1 MLIGKQHLLF
11 SDICQLAY
19 LVFINQDNS
28 IIFISLITVLYV
40 SSIIFEVL
48 CVLLKNEQRN
58 NIFQI
63 IGFSIKIICIWF
75 AYQAKQEYILCSLIQ
90 TQILFNNIDLKQK
103 LQQPII
109 ILAQMVLFTFNFE
122 QIVFDYKQ
130 MSINIVQLMIFSL
143 WLYRERSIKVKD
155 NIKDNQIKNQH
166 QCTIDIQV
174 DTLKQQQN
182 LIHTISTRRINLP
195 QNSLLFNDQYELLET
210 QINFTD
216 LITHPNQY
224 NQAFEILLN
233 LKFNY
238 IEDTSLK
245 QNELRIIVLEM
256 QIDEQILL
264 TIDKNEYFKY
274 ENQAMLIQCIVVD
287 GIKCFQL
294 QFFALPFKINNNNQE
309 IDESMEIDMC
319 RSLSHELGTNLN
331 SIITFTKMALKDEDI
346 NSHFKL
352 KYLEPIRINSEQ
364 LNLIV
369 GTIRDYNLINLKQF
383 SLKLEEIDIELEI
396 RFIVSLFNES
406 IENKNIKIEYSFDL
420 QSSILVNDKVRF
432 RQVLFQ
438 LLQNAI
444 KYTFESAITI
454 TIQNDNL
461 ECFISISDNG
471 IGMTEQEAE
480 NMNSLL
486 NSNKFVK
493 VSEQSVGVGLGLGI
507 SNQLV
512 KQMSGKNNSI
522 QLNRKDR
529 GCQFSFFIKNHQLEM
544 SKESMRKQSSGFAKK
559 SNQTIRFL
567 SVNTYFEDQVK
578 GQSIQKIQIQKN
590 LIQTHSNSQ
599 QQFIIPSNK
608 KIYGYQESKNQ
619 SEEDSLS
626 SIHPPILSPKFQQ
639 SIVQCSLNS
648 DCCSR
653 VLIVD
658 DEYFNIQC
666 LKLLM
671 TKYQSKCDSA
681 YNGKEALQIVNHKKN
696 HPCKK
701 CGNQYYSLIFLDINM
716 PILDGYK
723 TVKELKQ
730 LMKQQIINKAWCIA
744 NTGFC
749 DLDTKLKS
757 YEAGM
762 DYYLTKPLDQN
773 ELRSM
778 LNVLF
783 PINDY

>member
-11 SDICQLAY
+11 SDLCQLIY
-19 LVFINQDNS
+19 LVYINQASS
-28 IIFISLITVLYV
+28 IILLSLITVLYA
-40 SSIIFEVL
+40 SSLIFEILSVI
-48 CVLLKNEQRN
+48 LKNERRN
-58 NIFQI
+58 QI
-63 IGFSIKIICIWF
+63 IHQIGYSIKMISFWF
-75 AYQAKQEYILCSLIQ
+75 AYQAKQEYILCSLLQ
-90 TQILFNNIDLKQK
+90 TQILFNNTDLKSKPQYPILILGQMSLFIFNLK
-103 LQQPII
+103 QIVLDYEQII
-109 ILAQMVLFTFNFE
+109 I
-122 QIVFDYKQ
+122 I
-130 MSINIVQLMIFSL
+130 IVQLAIFSL
-143 WLYRERSIKVKD
+143 WLYRDRCIKQRG
-155 NIKDNQIKNQH
+155 NIEVREQQNQQ

-174 DTLKQQQN
+174 DTIKQQQN
-182 LIHTISTRRINLP
+182 LIQTNSTKRINSP
-195 QNSLLFNDQYELLET
+195 QNSLLFNDQFELLET
-210 QINFTD
+210 QINFAE
-216 LITHPNQY
+216 LLTHQNQY

-233 LKFNY
+233 LNFNY
-238 IEDTSLK
+238 IQETALK
-245 QNELRIIVLEM
+245 QCELRIIVFEM
-256 QIDEQILL
+256 QIDEQLLL

-274 ENQAMLIQCIVVD
+274 ENHAMLINCIVIN
-287 GIKCFQL
+287 GIKCFQI
-294 QFFALPFKINNNNQE
+294 QFFPLPLQINNNKE
-309 IDESMEIDMC
+309 TDESMEIDMC

-331 SIITFTKMALKDEDI
+331 SIVTFTKMALKDDI
-346 NSHFKL
+346 VDSHLKS

-383 SLKLEEIDIELEI
+383 SLKLEELDLEAEI
-396 RFIVSLFNES
+396 RFIVSLLNES
-406 IENKNIKIEYSFDL
+406 FENKNIKIDYHFDL
-420 QSSILVNDKVRF
+420 QSNVLVNDKIRF

-438 LLQNAI
+438 LMQNAV
-444 KYTFESAITI
+444 KYTFESSITI
-454 TIQNDNL
+454 TILNDIL
-461 ECFISISDNG
+461 ECFISIADNG

-486 NSNKFVK
+486 QSNKFVK

-522 QLNRKDR
+522 QLSRNNER

-544 SKESMRKQSSGFAKK
+544 SKEFMRKQSSGFIKK
-559 SNQTIRFL
+559 SSQTIRFI
-567 SVNTYFEDQVK
+567 SANTYIEDQVK
-578 GQSIQKIQIQKN
+578 GQSKQKIQIQKSQ
-590 LIQTHSNSQ
+590 IQTNTNSQ
-599 QQFIIPSNK
+599 QQFKLPSTNR
-608 KIYGYQESKNQ
+608 INFYQESKNQ

-681 YNGKEALQIVNHKKN
+681 YNGKEAIQLVNHKKHN
-696 HPCKK
+696 PCKK
-701 CGNQYYSLIFLDINM
+701 CGNRYYSLIFLDINM

-723 TVKELKQ
+723 TVKELKH
-730 LMKQQIINKAWCIA
+730 LMKQQIINKTWCIA

-773 ELRSM
+773 ELRTI

>member
-1 MLIGKQHLLF
+1 M
-11 SDICQLAY
+11 
-19 LVFINQDNS
+19 
-28 IIFISLITVLYV
+28 
-40 SSIIFEVL
+40 
-48 CVLLKNEQRN
+48 
-58 NIFQI
+58 
-63 IGFSIKIICIWF
+63 KILCIWL

-90 TQILFNNIDLKQK
+90 TQILFNNTDLKQQ
-103 LQQPII
+103 LQQPIL
-109 ILAQMVLFTFNFE
+109 ILAQMTLFIFNFKQVVLDYE
-122 QIVFDYKQ
+122 QI
-130 MSINIVQLMIFSL
+130 IIIIVQLVIFSL
-143 WLYRERSIKVKD
+143 WLYRERSLRPKD
-155 NIKDNQIKNQH
+155 SVEARQRKNQH

-182 LIHTISTRRINLP
+182 LIHTISTKRINLP
-195 QNSLLFNDQYELLET
+195 QNSLLFNDQCELLET

-238 IEDTSLK
+238 IEDTALK
-245 QNELRIIVLEM
+245 QRELRIIVLEM
-256 QIDEQILL
+256 QIDEQHLL
-264 TIDKNEYFKY
+264 TIDKNEYMKY
-274 ENQAMLIQCIVVD
+274 ENQAMLIQCMVVD

-294 QFFALPFKINNNNQE
+294 QFFALPLKMNDSQE
-309 IDESMEIDMC
+309 IEESMEIDMC

-331 SIITFTKMALKDEDI
+331 SIITFIKMALKDEDI
-346 NSHFKL
+346 SCHFKS

-369 GTIRDYNLINLKQF
+369 GTIRDYNLINLRQF
-383 SLKLEEIDIELEI
+383 SLRLEEVDIELEI

-406 IENKNIKIEYSFDL
+406 IENKNIKIQYSFDL
-420 QSSILVNDKVRF
+420 QSSVLVNDKVRF

-461 ECFISISDNG
+461 ECFISISDDG
-471 IGMTEQEAE
+471 IGMEAE

-522 QLNRKDR
+522 KLNRKDR

-544 SKESMRKQSSGFAKK
+544 SKESMRKQSSGFVKK
-559 SNQTIRFL
+559 SSQTIRFI
-567 SVNTYFEDQVK
+567 SANTYFEDQVI
-578 GQSIQKIQIQKN
+578 GESIQKIQIQKT

-599 QQFIIPSNK
+599 QQFILPSTK
-608 KIYGYQESKNQ
+608 RIYGQQESKNQ
-619 SEEDSLS
+619 SEEDSFS

-681 YNGKEALQIVNHKKN
+681 YNGKEALQLVYQKKQ

-723 TVKELKQ
+723 TVKELKH

-773 ELRSM
+773 ELRNM

>member
-1 MLIGKQHLLF
+1 MLIGKQHLLL
-11 SDICQLAY
+11 SDICLLAY
-19 LVFINQDNS
+19 LVFINKASS
-28 IIFISLITVLYV
+28 IISISLITVLYAA
-40 SSIIFEVL
+40 SIIFQVL
-48 CVLLKNEQRN
+48 CVLLKNEQKN
-58 NIFQI
+58 QIFQGI
-63 IGFSIKIICIWF
+63 CFSMKIISIWF

-103 LQQPII
+103 HQQPIL
-109 ILAQMVLFTFNFE
+109 ILAQMVMFIFNFE
-122 QIVFDYKQ
+122 QIILDYEQ
-130 MSINIVQLMIFSL
+130 MFINLIQLVIFSL
-143 WLYRERSIKVKD
+143 WLYREKSLKQKED
-155 NIKDNQIKNQH
+155 FKGEQNMNEQECK
-166 QCTIDIQV
+166 IDIQV
-174 DTLKQQQN
+174 DTLKQHQN
-182 LIHTISTRRINLP
+182 LIHTISTKRINLP
-195 QNSLLFNDQYELLET
+195 QNSLLFNDQYELIET
-210 QINFTD
+210 QINFSD

-233 LKFNY
+233 LNLNY
-238 IEDTSLK
+238 IEDTVLK
-245 QNELRIIVLEM
+245 QSELRVIVLNM
-256 QIDEQILL
+256 QIDEQHLL
-264 TIDKNEYFKY
+264 IIDKNEYFKY
-274 ENQAMLIQCIVVD
+274 DNQAMLLNCILVD
-287 GIKCFQL
+287 GIKCFQV
-294 QFFALPFKINNNNQE
+294 QFFTIPLITNNIQE
-309 IDESMEIDMC
+309 MDSSMEIDMC

-331 SIITFTKMALKDEDI
+331 SIITFTKMALKDD
-346 NSHFKL
+346 NVDSHFKC

-383 SLKLEEIDIELEI
+383 SLKLEEVDIELEI

-406 IENKNIKIEYSFDL
+406 IENKNIKIEYCFDF

-438 LLQNAI
+438 LMQNAI
-444 KYTFESAITI
+444 KYTFESSITI
-454 TIQNDNL
+454 TILNDNL

-486 NSNKFVK
+486 QSNKFVR

-522 QLNRKDR
+522 QLNRKNQ

-544 SKESMRKQSSGFAKK
+544 SKEFMRKQSSGFVKK
-559 SNQTIRFL
+559 SSQTIRFI
-567 SVNTYFEDQVK
+567 SVNTYIEDQVK
-578 GQSIQKIQIQKN
+578 QQSFQKIQIQKS
-590 LIQTHSNSQ
+590 LIQTNSNSQ
-599 QQFIIPSNK
+599 QQFIISSNK
-608 KIYGYQESKNQ
+608 RINNCYQESRKQ
-619 SEEDSLS
+619 SEEDSLQ

-671 TKYQSKCDSA
+671 NKYQSRCDSA
-681 YNGKEALQIVNHKKN
+681 YNGKEALQLVNHKKH
-696 HPCKK
+696 HPCKI
-701 CGNQYYSLIFLDINM
+701 CGNRYYSLIFLDINM

-723 TVKELKQ
+723 TVKELKN

-783 PINDY
+783 PFNDY

>member
-11 SDICQLAY
+11 SDVCQLVY
-19 LVFINQDNS
+19 LIYINQAIS
-28 IIFISLITVLYV
+28 IILLSLITVLYA

-48 CVLLKNEQRN
+48 PVILKNEQRN
-58 NIFQI
+58 QIFHI
-63 IGFSIKIICIWF
+63 IGFTIKIISFWF
-75 AYQAKQEYILCSLIQ
+75 AYQIKQEYILCTLLL
-90 TQILFNNIDLKQK
+90 TQILFNNIDLKK
-103 LQQPII
+103 KPQPIL
-109 ILAQMVLFTFNFE
+109 ILGQMSLFIFNFE
-122 QIVFDYKQ
+122 QIVLDYEQ
-130 MSINIVQLMIFSL
+130 MFIIIVQLAIFSL
-143 WLYRERSIKVKD
+143 WLFRERCIQQRHSIEADQQKSQQECSI
-155 NIKDNQIKNQH
+155 N
-166 QCTIDIQV
+166 IQV
-174 DTLKQQQN
+174 DVLKQEQN
-182 LIHTISTRRINLP
+182 FIHTNSTKRLNIP
-195 QNSLLFNDQYELLET
+195 QNSLLFNDQFELLET
-210 QINFTD
+210 QINFAD
-216 LITHPNQY
+216 LITHQNQY

-233 LKFNY
+233 LNCNY
-238 IEDTSLK
+238 IQYTTLK
-245 QNELRIIVLEM
+245 QCELRIIVLQM
-256 QIDEQILL
+256 QIDEQLLL
-264 TIDKNEYFKY
+264 TIEKNEYFKY
-274 ENQAMLIQCIVVD
+274 ENNVMLINCIVVD
-287 GIKCFQL
+287 GIKYFQL
-294 QFFALPFKINNNNQE
+294 QFFVLPLKINDKEE

-331 SIITFTKMALKDEDI
+331 SIITFTKMALNDDNV
-346 NSHFKL
+346 NSFFKC

-383 SLKLEEIDIELEI
+383 SLKLEELDLESEI
-396 RFIVSLFNES
+396 RFIVSLLNES
-406 IENKNIKIEYSFDL
+406 IENKNIKIEYHFDL
-420 QSSILVNDKVRF
+420 QSNVLVNDKIRF

-438 LLQNAI
+438 LMQNAV
-444 KYTFESAITI
+444 KYTFESSINITI
-454 TIQNDNL
+454 LNDIL
-461 ECFISISDNG
+461 ECFISITDNG

-486 NSNKFVK
+486 QSNKFVK

-522 QLNRKDR
+522 QLSRNDNK
-529 GCQFSFFIKNHQLEM
+529 GCQFSFYIKNHQLEM
-544 SKESMRKQSSGFAKK
+544 SKEFMRKQSSGFIKK
-559 SNQTIRFL
+559 STQTIRFI
-567 SVNTYFEDQVK
+567 SANTYFEDQVK
-578 GQSIQKIQIQKN
+578 GQSIQKIQLQKS
-590 LIQTHSNSQ
+590 LIQTQNNSQ
-599 QQFIIPSNK
+599 QQFKLPSTNR
-608 KIYGYQESKNQ
+608 INAYQENKNQ
-619 SEEDSLS
+619 SEEDSFS

-681 YNGKEALQIVNHKKN
+681 YNGKEAIQIVNHKKH

-701 CGNQYYSLIFLDINM
+701 CGNRYYSLIFLDINM
-716 PILDGYK
+716 PIQDGYK
-723 TVKELKQ
+723 TVKELKH

-773 ELRSM
+773 ELRSI

>member
-1 MLIGKQHLLF
+1 MLIGKQHLLI

-19 LVFINQDNS
+19 LVLINQDSS
-28 IIFISLITVLYV
+28 ILFISLITVLYA
-40 SSIIFEVL
+40 SSIVFEVL

-58 NIFQI
+58 QIFQI
-63 IGFSIKIICIWF
+63 IGFSMKILCIWL

-90 TQILFNNIDLKQK
+90 TQILFNNTDLKQK
-103 LQQPII
+103 LQQPIL
-109 ILAQMVLFTFNFE
+109 ILAQMALFIFNFKQVVLDYE
-122 QIVFDYKQ
+122 QI
-130 MSINIVQLMIFSL
+130 IIIIVQLVIFSL
-143 WLYRERSIKVKD
+143 WLYRERSLQPKD
-155 NIKDNQIKNQH
+155 RIEARQSKNQH

-174 DTLKQQQN
+174 DTMKQQQN
-182 LIHTISTRRINLP
+182 LIHTISTKRINLP
-195 QNSLLFNDQYELLET
+195 QNSLLFNDQYELIET
-210 QINFTD
+210 QINFTE

-238 IEDTSLK
+238 IEDSTLK
-245 QNELRIIVLEM
+245 QRELRIIVLEM
-256 QIDEQILL
+256 QIDEQHLL
-264 TIDKNEYFKY
+264 TIDKNEYMKY

-294 QFFALPFKINNNNQE
+294 QFFSLPLKTNDSLE

-331 SIITFTKMALKDEDI
+331 SIITFIKMALKDEDV
-346 NSHFKL
+346 NCHFKS
-352 KYLEPIRINSEQ
+352 KYLEPIRTNSEQ

-383 SLKLEEIDIELEI
+383 SLKLEEVDIELEI

-406 IENKNIKIEYSFDL
+406 IENKNIKIQYSFDL
-420 QSSILVNDKVRF
+420 QSTVLINDKVRF

-461 ECFISISDNG
+461 ECFISISDDG

-544 SKESMRKQSSGFAKK
+544 SKESMRKQSSGFVKK
-559 SNQTIRFL
+559 SSQTIRFI
-567 SVNTYFEDQVK
+567 SANTYFEDQVK
-578 GQSIQKIQIQKN
+578 GQSIQKIQIQKT

-599 QQFIIPSNK
+599 QQFILPSTK
-608 KIYGYQESKNQ
+608 RIYGQQESKNQ
-619 SEEDSLS
+619 SEEDSFS

-681 YNGKEALQIVNHKKN
+681 YNGREALQLVNQKKQ

-723 TVKELKQ
+723 TVKELKH

-773 ELRSM
+773 ELRNM